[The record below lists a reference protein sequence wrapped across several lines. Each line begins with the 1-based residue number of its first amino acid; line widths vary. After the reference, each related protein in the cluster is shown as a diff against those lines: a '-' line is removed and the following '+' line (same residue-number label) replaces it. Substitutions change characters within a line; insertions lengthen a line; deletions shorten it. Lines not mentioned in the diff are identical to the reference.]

1 MSWWLEPVAEEA
13 AHLVDTGKLRREKGT
28 GKELPF
34 KGFLSASDPLVLP
47 RAQALKAS
55 C

>member
-13 AHLVDTGKLRREKGT
+13 AHLVEAEEGGGGRERAT
-28 GKELPF
+28 F
-34 KGFLSASDPLVLP
+34 QRLSARDLLVLP